1 MAISIFTTVLI
12 ERFLQANKA
21 RVLAGVQH
29 IDLHREFQPLTNE
42 VIPQT
47 EFARVYLDWV
57 DGQVWTVPLDPATAQ
72 EIRHLIELTLLNPPT
87 DTFMD
92 DFHTSPIN
100 CMLDVVMSQSELAWF
115 VVREDIRKAIRGF
128 LDDIQPSDVT
138 P

>member
-29 IDLHREFQPLTNE
+29 IELHQEFQPLTNE

-47 EFARVYLDWV
+47 EFARVYLAWV
-57 DGQVWTVPLDPATAQ
+57 DEQVWTVPLDPVTAQ
-72 EIRHLIELTLLNPPT
+72 EIRHIAELALISPPT
-87 DTFMD
+87 DDFMYN
-92 DFHTSPIN
+92 FHTSTVN
-100 CMLDVVMSQSELAWF
+100 HLMDVVMSQCELAWF
-115 VVREDIRKAIRGF
+115 VDREDIRKAIRDF

>member
-12 ERFLQANKA
+12 ERFLQENKA

-42 VIPQT
+42 VIPRP
-47 EFARVYLDWV
+47 EFARVFLDWV
-57 DGQVWTVPLDPATAQ
+57 DTQVWTVPLDPVTAQ
-72 EIRHLIELTLLNPPT
+72 EIRHIVELTLLNPPT
-87 DTFMD
+87 DDFMYN
-92 DFHTSPIN
+92 FHTSPVN
-100 CMLDVVMSQSELAWF
+100 HLLDVVMSQCELAWF
-115 VVREDIRKAIRGF
+115 VDREDIQKAIRGF